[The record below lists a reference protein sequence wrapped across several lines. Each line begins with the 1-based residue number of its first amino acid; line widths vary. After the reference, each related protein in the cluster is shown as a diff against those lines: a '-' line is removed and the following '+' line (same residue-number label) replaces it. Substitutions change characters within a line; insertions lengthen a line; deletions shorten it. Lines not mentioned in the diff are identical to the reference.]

1 MFQKRPRKKTLYV
14 KDDDISVIKIEKK
27 IKHELNIL
35 ISTILSS
42 RIVVIYVVYNEQF
55 VNEVN

>member
-1 MFQKRPRKKTLYV
+1 M

-35 ISTILSS
+35 INTILSS
-42 RIVVIYVVYNEQF
+42 RIVVIYVVYNERSI
-55 VNEVN
+55 NEVNG